1 MNFPQGVEG
10 GQEFM
15 SRRLTSRFT
24 PDPAPE
30 NVEELP
36 GYLANSLSQV
46 STMINSPTR
55 NFAPLNNAPPKPTD
69 GDVAFANG
77 EGWDPGYGAGLY
89 VYAGGKWASLISR
102 DTP

>member
-1 MNFPQGVEG
+1 
-10 GQEFM
+10 M

-55 NFAPLNNAPPKPTD
+55 NFAPLNTGPDKPVD
-69 GDVAFANG
+69 GDLAFANG
-77 EGWDPGYGAGLY
+77 IGWDPGFGAGLY
-89 VYAGGKWASLISR
+89 VYFNSTWNIIVALG
-102 DTP
+102 TP